1 MNQKVTLIGNLS
13 KLSKNNEI
21 IDGNKRLK
29 HAYNEG
35 YSHNF

>member
-13 KLSKNNEI
+13 AVEENNEI
-21 IDGNKRLK
+21 IDDHKRLK
-29 HAYNEG
+29 HRYNEG